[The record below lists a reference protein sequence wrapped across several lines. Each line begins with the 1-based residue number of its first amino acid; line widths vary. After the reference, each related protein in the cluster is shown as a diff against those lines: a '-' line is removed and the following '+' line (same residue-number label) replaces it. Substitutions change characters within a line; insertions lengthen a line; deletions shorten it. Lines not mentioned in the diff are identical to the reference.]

1 MRNGKKEEA
10 RYISTGHAAVLTGLD
25 GQTIR
30 KMVDKKEI
38 PSYIAPS
45 GHRRIDREGLQ
56 RLLRPTDAVKALR
69 EGEKQNF
76 LYTRVSTKKQMD
88 DLSRQVEF
96 VSRPEFSG
104 YTLISDIGSGINF
117 KRKGIQT
124 LLDRCIQ
131 GLIGEVV
138 IAHRDRLCRFG
149 FELIEQIIQKAGG
162 RITVLSENEDPDESK
177 ELADDLLAII
187 HVFSCRQMGRRSYKI
202 KKDKVQKH
210 QDKDVSN
217 DTAETD
223 SY

>member
-1 MRNGKKEEA
+1 MKNGKKEEA

-30 KMVDKKEI
+30 KMVDNKEI
-38 PSYIAPS
+38 PSYVAPS
-45 GHRRIDREGLQ
+45 GHRRIDRKGLQ
-56 RLLRPTDAVKALR
+56 RLLCPNDVGEALR

-88 DLSRQVEF
+88 DLSRQIEF

-117 KRKGIQT
+117 KRKGLQT

-138 IAHRDRLCRFG
+138 VAHRDRLCRFG
-149 FELIEQIIQKAGG
+149 FELIEQVIQKAGG
-162 RITVLSENEDPDESK
+162 RVTVLNEEDDTDETK

-187 HVFSCRQMGRRSYKI
+187 HVFSCRQMGRRSYKN
-202 KKDKVQKH
+202 KKDKIQKH

-217 DTAETD
+217 CFTETD
-223 SY
+223 S